1 MNQTLPSSLPVDAV
15 PSDDLLSTAGPFD
28 FALLGAGLFITI
40 LLAIGFIL
48 LLRGMKAER
57 E

>member
-1 MNQTLPSSLPVDAV
+1 MNQTLPSSPPVDAV
-15 PSDDLLSTAGPFD
+15 PSGDLLSTAGPFD
-28 FALLGAGLFITI
+28 FALLGAGLFITL